1 MGDIGIIGKGPPFEG
16 DLLREWIVDLN
27 PVSSILV
34 FIQEA
39 AFGLLHHDLSD
50 HLSMESIS
58 QPKQAEHALEA
69 TADPA
74 GRHSGPNFSHTAQM
88 EVLDIHP
95 VVNDF

>member
-39 AFGLLHHDLSD
+39 AFGLLHHDLGD
-50 HLSMESIS
+50 HLSMESIG
-58 QPKQAEHALEA
+58 QPKQVEHTLEA
-69 TADPA
+69 IADP
-74 GRHSGPNFSHTAQM
+74 GEQSGPSFSNTTQM

-95 VVNDF
+95 IVNHF